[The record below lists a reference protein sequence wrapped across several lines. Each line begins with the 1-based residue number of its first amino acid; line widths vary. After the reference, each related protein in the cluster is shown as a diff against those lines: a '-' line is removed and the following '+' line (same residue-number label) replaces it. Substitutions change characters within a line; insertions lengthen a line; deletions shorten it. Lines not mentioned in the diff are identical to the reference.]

1 MFGGSCR
8 RHPVCLSLG
17 PPPHAWSGRYVGQ
30 GTVNKQFALT
40 EVADNRAAIHRASHK
55 PSASSANDL
64 DFQSRALPSARE
76 WRTWVWGGGG
86 ALIVMV
92 FLDFSR

>member
-1 MFGGSCR
+1 MFGGSCG

-17 PPPHAWSGRYVGQ
+17 PPPHAWSCRYVGQ

-64 DFQSRALPSARE
+64 DFQNERYQAPGS
-76 WRTWVWGGGG
+76 GGRGCG
-86 ALIVMV
+86 EEGEL
-92 FLDFSR
+92 

>member
-1 MFGGSCR
+1 MYGGSCG

-40 EVADNRAAIHRASHK
+40 EVADNRAAIHRASHHHQRRQRTT
-55 PSASSANDL
+55 STFSL
-64 DFQSRALPSARE
+64 ERYRAPGSGESGCGEEGEL
-76 WRTWVWGGGG
+76 
-86 ALIVMV
+86 
-92 FLDFSR
+92 